1 MSKME
6 NDKYFALI
14 EEFETSKKLID
25 LGFGELQNIS
35 LSNNFYFLPFQLL
48 SQGFER
54 FLKAYICLKHFEQ
67 YDTFPLFKE
76 IKDKLGHDLEKL
88 LKEILKKYY
97 TKDSRVQFVCDDDFL
112 KNDKEFKE
120 LLSIISEF
128 GKFGRYY
135 NFDVIT
141 GKTKIDENPKV
152 LWEQYEGK
160 IMKQNNVLEKLTNPD
175 LSDEFYQSINKHI
188 IVIFEKFVSALSRQ
202 LTFSGFGELSNQ
214 MTFCALS
221 DFSNLHND
229 DFGDTDYRIKIT
241 K

>member
-1 MSKME
+1 ME

-67 YDTFPLFKE
+67 YDTFPLFKD
-76 IKDKLGHDLEKL
+76 IKDELGHDLEKL

-97 TKDSRVQFVCDDDFL
+97 TKDSRVQFVCDEDFL
-112 KNDKEFKE
+112 KNDKEFEK
-120 LLSIISEF
+120 LLRIISKF
-128 GKFGRYY
+128 GQFGRYY

-141 GKTKIDENPKV
+141 EKTKIGENPKV
-152 LWEQYEGK
+152 LWEQYESK
-160 IMKQNNVLEKLTNPD
+160 IMERNDDSHKLTDSD
-175 LSDEFYQSINKHI
+175 LRDEVYQSINKHI

-202 LTFSGFGELSNQ
+202 LTFSGFGKLSIQ
-214 MTFCALS
+214 MTFGALS
-221 DFSNLHND
+221 DFSRLHND
-229 DFGDTDYRIKIT
+229 DFGKTDYRIKTT